1 MKVFFFYEDVFFNTF
16 LKIKAE
22 TGSEIFLIPLL
33 ANGKSFSQSLRSKT
47 WQNVPNY
54 DQRMV
59 IIIITHGLGKVT
71 KICTK

>member
-1 MKVFFFYEDVFFNTF
+1 M
-16 LKIKAE
+16 E

-33 ANGKSFSQSLRSKT
+33 ANGKSFAHSLRSKK

-54 DQRMV
+54 DQLMV

-71 KICTK
+71 KICTKGSVHTDI